1 MKIEF
6 INPLLVV
13 FALLALAGCADM
25 KDQARHEPL
34 EGSAFFADGRS
45 SRTLVEGTVPRGH
58 LNEDDA
64 FYRGVGDDGKF
75 IGRIP
80 TPVDAT
86 MLARG
91 KNRYEIYCTPCHSKL
106 GDGMGMV
113 VQRGYKQAASYHT
126 DRLRAIEDGY
136 IYDVITNGFA
146 QMQGYAAQVRPHDR
160 WAIVAYIRALQLS
173 RMADVADLD
182 TEARRALDRGGD
194 HDPHAT
200 DSGAGNRGDEHGSA
214 H

>member
-1 MKIEF
+1 MKTEF
-6 INPLLVV
+6 IRPLLVL
-13 FALLALAGCADM
+13 AAMLALTGCADM
-25 KDQARHEPL
+25 KDQPKHEPL
-34 EGSAFFADGRS
+34 ERSSFFADGRS

-64 FYRGVGDDGKF
+64 FYRGVNADGKF
-75 IGRIP
+75 IARIP
-80 TPVDAT
+80 TTVDAA

-146 QMQGYAAQVRPHDR
+146 QMQGYASQVRPQDR

-173 RMADVADLD
+173 RMTDFADLD
-182 TEARRALDRGGD
+182 AEARQALESSSD